1 MSVEALIREPLL
13 DLKVRAPEVKTIPR
27 IGVLGE
33 YLEASIVEV
42 RALAERYPRE
52 VSRDWE
58 ELNRLVLTALE
69 MFGG

>member
-1 MSVEALIREPLL
+1 MEALIREPLL

-33 YLEASIVEV
+33 YLEAIVEV

-58 ELNRLVLTALE
+58 ELNRLFLTALE